1 MLSTPQNS
9 PPEPTAFPQDTA
21 LACGLAALRQRIA
34 DAARAADRDVSSITL
49 LAVSKGQPVERL
61 KSALA
66 LGLAQFGENYLD
78 EALAK
83 VNALAGTAAQ
93 WHFIGHLQGNKTRA
107 VAEHFSWV
115 HGIDRERIAQRL
127 SEQRPPQA
135 PPLNVCVQV
144 NIAGEASKSG
154 VSAAETLPLLRSI
167 ARLPRLHLR
176 GLMCMLPFDLP
187 LAEQRRH
194 FSALRSLRD
203 AANAEGL
210 GLDTLSMGMSG
221 DLDAAVAEGATI
233 VRIGTA
239 LFGPRPT

>member
-1 MLSTPQNS
+1 
-9 PPEPTAFPQDTA
+9 
-21 LACGLAALRQRIA
+21 LRLRLA
-34 DAARAADRDVSSITL
+34 DAARAVDRDVRSITL
-49 LAVSKGQPVERL
+49 LAVSKGQPVARL
-61 KSALA
+61 KAALA
-66 LGLAQFGENYLD
+66 LGLRQFGENYLE
-78 EALAK
+78 EALVK
-83 VNALAGTAAQ
+83 ISALAGMGAE
-93 WHFIGHLQGNKTRA
+93 WHFIGHLQGNKTRP

-115 HGIDRERIAQRL
+115 HGIDHERIAQRL
-127 SEQRPPQA
+127 SAQRPQQA

-154 VSAAETLPLLRSI
+154 VAPEAALPLLRSL
-167 ARLPRLHLR
+167 ATLPRLRLR

-187 LAEQRRH
+187 EPEQRRH
-194 FSALRSLRD
+194 FAALRRLLD

-221 DLDAAVAEGATI
+221 DLAAAVAEGATI